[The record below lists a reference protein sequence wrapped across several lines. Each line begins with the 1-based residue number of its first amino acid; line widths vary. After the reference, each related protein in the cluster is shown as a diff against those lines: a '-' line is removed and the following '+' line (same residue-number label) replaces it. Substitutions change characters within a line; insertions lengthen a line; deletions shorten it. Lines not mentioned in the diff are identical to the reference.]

1 MTSIVVDAATL
12 ARLDETFIGLV
23 LAVAYVAGPFW
34 TWPTQ
39 WRAATRKVGPTQPRR
54 AASRG
59 RTHVRIMLAELDPA
73 PRVQMQQMR
82 HIARPAG
89 RHVAVGA
96 Q

>member
-1 MTSIVVDAATL
+1 VTNIVVDGATL

-23 LAVAYVAGPFW
+23 LMVAYVPGPFW

-39 WRAATRKVGPTQPRR
+39 WRQATRKVGPTQPRR

-59 RTHVRIMLAELDPA
+59 RTHVRAMLAELDPA
-73 PRVQMQQMR
+73 LRVQVQQVR
-82 HIARPAG
+82 HVARPAG

-96 Q
+96 W